1 MTFWRYLRALFRE
14 LSDETAY
21 ERHLT
26 LTGSAH
32 SGAEWKRF
40 SDERHRAKYSR
51 ARCC

>member
-1 MTFWRYLRALFRE
+1 MKFWRYLKALLRE

-21 ERHLT
+21 ERHLA
-26 LTGSAH
+26 LSGSTH
-32 SGAEWKRF
+32 SAKEWRRF